1 MHHKFTQHGK
11 STRANGCAAAIDY
24 LLGERDH
31 KGDLR
36 PDIQVLRGDPYS
48 VAAVAD
54 TLDFSRTYT
63 SGVISWAP
71 EEVPTETEIEAVL
84 TDWEALAF
92 AGLAPDRYAFTAV
105 LHRED
110 NGGVHVHTIT
120 ARVDLETG
128 KALNIAPPGHLR
140 DFDAFRDKWNHEKGW
155 ARPDDPLRKRVVQ
168 PDFEAYKTPAIKP
181 KLKTEITEHLLDIA
195 AQGLILDAKDVRQY
209 LTESLDCEITRSGKD
224 YLSIKPEGATRAI
237 RLKGEMY
244 GEGWTAQATLEREVK
259 ADASQRAGR
268 GGEVDK
274 ARADE
279 AQREFE
285 AACQR
290 RAKYNR
296 NRYLRAKSG
305 HQLAIKAAEPSVNR
319 TQPDAEKDASLN
331 RERDPSHQ
339 AGLSRGIAADAEPDH
354 RRGPEPSQG
363 KPEAVAE
370 RGGGPAFNNDKSVA
384 ETLANLVGNH
394 RRTGAGRVWDSGHDG
409 PDLRQKNRP
418 DQPDKSGDRP
428 SQADL
433 ERLTE
438 RDHVRGAR
446 GQEIHT
452 SEEDKRPFQSG
463 RGEIQGPH
471 GRGDRVNDGIRT
483 AVEAPAPTEPAA
495 SDYPPS
501 RSGNL
506 TNAIKRLKERMGAL
520 SDKLFGAVQRTAE
533 KFRGI
538 QAADRK
544 RTTGE
549 LRDVQAADRER
560 LSELTRGSKTAGGQL
575 APDVEQSREQ
585 LAGLNDATERL
596 NEAAK
601 TLEKATPALVKH
613 LEKQR
618 SRNQGP
624 GMEL

>member
-11 STRANGCAAAIDY
+11 STSATGCTAAIDY

-155 ARPDDPLRKRVVQ
+155 ARPDDPLRRRVVQ
-168 PDFEAYKTPAIKP
+168 PDFEVYRTPAIKP

-195 AQGLILDAKDVRQY
+195 AQGLILDAKDLRQY

-244 GEGWTAQATLEREVK
+244 GDGWTAQATLEREIK

-305 HQLAIKAAEPSVNR
+305 HQFAIEATKPRVNR
-319 TQPDAEKDASLN
+319 AQPDAEKDASLN
-331 RERDPSHQ
+331 RERGTSDQ
-339 AGLSRGIAADAEPDH
+339 EGLSRGITADAEPDH

-363 KPEAVAE
+363 K
-370 RGGGPAFNNDKSVA
+370 
-384 ETLANLVGNH
+384 
-394 RRTGAGRVWDSGHDG
+394 SGFCRK
-409 PDLRQKNRP
+409 LRFCRAKLKGQYPSDTARPLKNKIVP
-418 DQPDKSGDRP
+418 MGSSFEPC
-428 SQADL
+428 
-433 ERLTE
+433 
-438 RDHVRGAR
+438 
-446 GQEIHT
+446 
-452 SEEDKRPFQSG
+452 PF
-463 RGEIQGPH
+463 
-471 GRGDRVNDGIRT
+471 
-483 AVEAPAPTEPAA
+483 APT
-495 SDYPPS
+495 
-501 RSGNL
+501 
-506 TNAIKRLKERMGAL
+506 
-520 SDKLFGAVQRTAE
+520 
-533 KFRGI
+533 
-538 QAADRK
+538 
-544 RTTGE
+544 
-549 LRDVQAADRER
+549 
-560 LSELTRGSKTAGGQL
+560 
-575 APDVEQSREQ
+575 
-585 LAGLNDATERL
+585 
-596 NEAAK
+596 
-601 TLEKATPALVKH
+601 
-613 LEKQR
+613 
-618 SRNQGP
+618 
-624 GMEL
+624 